1 MFLGSGLLLAVYDIR
16 GFFVFEKDNN
26 TLNKSSKQPTT
37 RPLLEDL
44 FIRPQQNYYELC
56 SFAISHLLRGDLLYF
71 IHYHDCFFLRL
82 LEKTCCFPLIVFTYS
97 NSAHYVLWR
106 DIYLT
111 ENANIIFSE
120 RIKIECL
127 YYLKSK
133 WVLSFCVTIT
143 DNAGRSGVWLGGK
156 SQLFYNFI
164 KYNIN
169 VHKNVKICQKHYL
182 ANIV

>member
-16 GFFVFEKDNN
+16 GIFIFEKDNN

-82 LEKTCCFPLIVFTYS
+82 LETIIVFHWLFLPILIQHIMCYERIFIW
-97 NSAHYVLWR
+97 LKMQ
-106 DIYLT
+106 I
-111 ENANIIFSE
+111 IIFLE

-127 YYLKSK
+127 YYFKSK
-133 WVLSFCVTIT
+133 WVLRLCVTMSDQGRLGAVNVNSFTILENIT
-143 DNAGRSGVWLGGK
+143 LM
-156 SQLFYNFI
+156 YI
-164 KYNIN
+164 KMWRF
-169 VHKNVKICQKHYL
+169 VKNTIWPL
-182 ANIV
+182 